1 VSYPAARSS
10 TTWNPDRATIHRRHI
25 VANIPET
32 DSATEIP
39 LAEMIE
45 TLRQELEVAQIRGV
59 ARPVAF
65 GVEKVEL
72 ELKMAIT
79 RKARGEGGIRF
90 WVLSAGASAE
100 GGRESV
106 HTFKLTLS
114 PLDAETKKRLEIA
127 SVSDAPVD
135 LNR

>member
-1 VSYPAARSS
+1 M
-10 TTWNPDRATIHRRHI
+10 
-25 VANIPET
+25 ANIAEMN
-32 DSATEIP
+32 SATEIP

-45 TLRQELEVAQIRGV
+45 TLRQELELAQIHGV

-72 ELKMAIT
+72 ELKIAIS
-79 RKARGEGGIRF
+79 RKAKGEGGIKF
-90 WVLSAGASAE
+90 WVLSAGATAE

-114 PLDAETKKRLEIA
+114 PLDAETKKRLEVA
-127 SVSDAPVD
+127 SVSNLPVD
-135 LNR
+135 LEK

>member
-1 VSYPAARSS
+1 MP
-10 TTWNPDRATIHRRHI
+10 
-25 VANIPET
+25 NITET
-32 DSATEIP
+32 DTANEIP

-45 TLRQELEVAQIRGV
+45 TLRHELELAQIRGV

-72 ELKMAIT
+72 ELKMAIS
-79 RKARGEGGIRF
+79 RKAKGEGGIKF
-90 WVLSAGASAE
+90 WVLSAGASVE

-114 PLDAETKKRLEIA
+114 PLDAESKKRLEVA
-127 SVSDAPVD
+127 SVSGAPLD
-135 LNR
+135 LEK

>member
-1 VSYPAARSS
+1 MGNFA
-10 TTWNPDRATIHRRHI
+10 
-25 VANIPET
+25 ET
-32 DSATEIP
+32 DAATEIP

-45 TLRQELEVAQIRGV
+45 RLRHELELAQIRGV
-59 ARPVAF
+59 GRPVAF

-72 ELKMAIT
+72 ELKMAIS
-79 RKARGEGGIRF
+79 RKAKGEGGIKF

-114 PLDAETKKRLEIA
+114 PLDAESKKRLEVA
-127 SVSDAPVD
+127 SVSASRLD
-135 LNR
+135 LEK

>member
-1 VSYPAARSS
+1 M
-10 TTWNPDRATIHRRHI
+10 
-25 VANIPET
+25 ANFAET

-45 TLRQELEVAQIRGV
+45 TLRQELELAQIRGV

-72 ELKMAIT
+72 ELKMAIS
-79 RKARGEGGIRF
+79 RKAKGEGGIKF

-114 PLDAETKKRLEIA
+114 PLDAETKKRLEVA
-127 SVSDAPVD
+127 SELSVPVD
-135 LNR
+135 LKK